1 MNARHVLS
9 LPALAAAGLLMAI
22 AAPAAAKDA
31 SVEKRLDARG
41 TKYEIDGDG
50 DYKVV
55 ISWEKEARSQIVF
68 VSGRTE
74 EVGGLV
80 IREVFAPAAII
91 AQHDIDGK
99 QALALLEAA
108 GQTKFGGWEIRGGVL
123 YFVAKVFDDISAE
136 KLDIVLAII
145 SETADDKEIELTGGK
160 DDL

>member
-9 LPALAAAGLLMAI
+9 LPALAAAGLLLAT

-41 TKYEIDGDG
+41 TKYEIDDDG

-55 ISWEKEARSQIVF
+55 VSWEKEKRSQIVF
-68 VSGRTE
+68 VSGKTE
-74 EVGGLV
+74 EVAGLV
-80 IREVFAPAAII
+80 VREVFAPAAII
-91 AQHDIDGK
+91 EQHDIDGK
-99 QALALLEAA
+99 AAMGLLEAS
-108 GQTKFGGWEIRGGVL
+108 GQTKLGSWEVRGGVV

-136 KLDIVLAII
+136 TLDSVLAIV

>member
-9 LPALAAAGLLMAI
+9 LPALAAAGLLLAT

-41 TKYEIDGDG
+41 TKYEIDDDG

-55 ISWEKEARSQIVF
+55 ISWEKESRSQIVF
-68 VSGRTE
+68 VSGKTE
-74 EVGGLV
+74 EVAGLV
-80 IREVFAPAAII
+80 VREVFAPAAII
-91 AQHDIDGK
+91 EQHDIDGK
-99 QALALLEAA
+99 AAMALLEAS
-108 GQTKFGGWEIRGGVL
+108 GQTKFGSWEVRGGVV

-136 KLDIVLAII
+136 KLDSVLAIV